1 MKKGDYGYAE
11 ILVRKNGSHCFG
23 LYHYQGK
30 HKGHGTILSV
40 RKGIVRFR
48 DNENYIYEVEKD
60 RIIFIKDG

>member
-11 ILVRKNGSHCFG
+11 ILVKKNG
-23 LYHYQGK
+23 YQGK

-40 RKGIVRFR
+40 SKGIVKFR

-60 RIIFIKDG
+60 RIIFTKDG